1 MFLAQRRHQ
10 GCDAG
15 HLPTGDDVYV
25 RATRLD
31 LATLGPLEKVV
42 LLPDAEDRENDLAD
56 NVVGHFIQHPLA
68 IIGHPVG
75 KVWLQGYTICVLSP
89 LGYNVS
95 VQNGHIA
102 EIWVE
107 YPTIFV
113 TLPLG
118 WNVIVESNEIDCRR
132 KLPLKA
138 PEN

>member
-1 MFLAQRRHQ
+1 
-10 GCDAG
+10 
-15 HLPTGDDVYV
+15 LPTGDDVYV

-42 LLPDAEDRENDLAD
+42 LLPDAEDPIAIAD
-56 NVVGHFIQHPLA
+56 YPL
-68 IIGHPVG
+68 G
-75 KVWLQGYTICVLSP
+75 KIWLQGYTICVLSP

-102 EIWVE
+102 ETWVE

-113 TLPLG
+113 TLPPG
-118 WNVIVESNEIDCRR
+118 WNVIVESNGIDCHR